1 VILSNPLAWG
11 FVKLLCLPG
20 KTVKLVSRIRKL
32 QKVFTTIFTSAFAR
46 RTALYGTAILVI
58 NLAGAHSVSAQVP
71 RPFGGRVVAQWDN
84 VFNALP
90 SSIGT
95 ANFAGTSQMKHMGR
109 SAQAGS
115 LSLGAPT
122 ENGLPG
128 TGTVTIT
135 AANGDKVM
143 FRYTG
148 FLNPFTGEGAGPIVI
163 TGGTGRFAG
172 ATGTGTFYA
181 VINLSTP
188 TNQSMT
194 VLLDGII
201 RY

>member
-1 VILSNPLAWG
+1 
-11 FVKLLCLPG
+11 
-20 KTVKLVSRIRKL
+20 
-32 QKVFTTIFTSAFAR
+32 VFTASFTSAFAR
-46 RTALYGTAILVI
+46 RTALCGIAILVI
-58 NLAGAHSVSAQVP
+58 NTAGAYSASAQSP

-90 SSIGT
+90 SNGGT
-95 ANFAGTSQMKHMGR
+95 ANFVGTSQMKHMGR
-109 SAQAGS
+109 SAQAGT

-122 ENGLPG
+122 VNGLPG

-135 AANGDKVM
+135 AANGDTVTFK
-143 FRYTG
+143 YTG
-148 FLNPFTGEGAGPIVI
+148 FLNPFTGEGAGPLEI

-188 TNQSMT
+188 ANQSMT

>member
-1 VILSNPLAWG
+1 MATLRRYSAWRNYQ
-11 FVKLLCLPG
+11 LCFLPREG
-20 KTVKLVSRIRKL
+20 LQVS
-32 QKVFTTIFTSAFAR
+32 TANFTSAFAR
-46 RTALYGTAILVI
+46 RTALCGIAILVI
-58 NLAGAHSVSAQVP
+58 NTAGAHSASAQSP

-90 SSIGT
+90 TRLGI

-109 SAQAGS
+109 SAQAGN

-128 TGTVTIT
+128 RGTVTIT
-135 AANGDKVM
+135 AANGDQVT
-143 FRYTG
+143 FRFEG
-148 FLNPFTGEGAGPIVI
+148 FLNPFNGEGAGPLEI

-172 ATGTGTFYA
+172 ATGRGTFYA
-181 VINLSTP
+181 VIDLSAP
-188 TNQSMT
+188 ANQSMT

-201 RY
+201 TY

>member
-1 VILSNPLAWG
+1 M
-11 FVKLLCLPG
+11 
-20 KTVKLVSRIRKL
+20 
-32 QKVFTTIFTSAFAR
+32 FTTSFTSAFSR
-46 RTALYGTAILVI
+46 RAAFCGIAILVI
-58 NLAGAHSVSAQVP
+58 NTVGVHCAVAQSP

-84 VFNALP
+84 VFNALNG
-90 SSIGT
+90 GT
-95 ANFAGTSQMKHMGR
+95 ARFVGTSQMRHMGR

-122 ENGLPG
+122 VNGFPG

-135 AANGDKVM
+135 AASGDTVTFK
-143 FRYTG
+143 YTG
-148 FLNPFTGEGAGPIVI
+148 FLNPFTGEGAGPIEI

-181 VINLSTP
+181 VINLNTQV
-188 TNQSMT
+188 NQGMT